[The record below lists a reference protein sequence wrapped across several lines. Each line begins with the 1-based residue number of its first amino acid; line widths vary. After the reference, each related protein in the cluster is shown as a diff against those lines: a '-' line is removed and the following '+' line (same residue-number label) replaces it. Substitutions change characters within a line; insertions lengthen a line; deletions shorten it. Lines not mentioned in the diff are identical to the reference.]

1 MNQFLHIVH
10 VINIAPGNFLLSYF
24 VAVISVFVFFF
35 FFLSESKNS
44 GDKRLGG
51 YQNLHGR
58 SVSM

>member
-10 VINIAPGNFLLSYF
+10 VINIAPGNSLLSYF
-24 VAVISVFVFFF
+24 VAVISVFVLF

-51 YQNLHGR
+51 YQNIPGR
-58 SVSM
+58 SVS